1 MRTMSIQNVFFHPI
15 IRNCEAVI
23 IIGGKEISS
32 EDLNFILDTASCLRH
47 LRIEDT
53 STPPYGYFH
62 EKIFELKTFECHT
75 YDWMCIESL
84 FTLKNHGKLS
94 IGKNRFS
101 YADLN
106 RFLPHWV
113 HSEVDMFDRYLHIDM
128 EEDIPEDELF
138 DGIIRLNSN
147 RFGLPAYL
155 IKADS
160 NHQQRR
166 KLILCIWYQMKT
178 LKLSAWLPNDR
189 WPIEIKG
196 EKTFQGEYDALRAV
210 EKRMEL
216 EQILK
221 ENRDEEILNQI
232 RELNEQLEELQA
244 EFEFT
249 ITECIEF

>member
-1 MRTMSIQNVFFHPI
+1 MF
-15 IRNCEAVI
+15 
-23 IIGGKEISS
+23 
-32 EDLNFILDTASCLRH
+32 L
-47 LRIEDT
+47 
-53 STPPYGYFH
+53 YF
-62 EKIFELKTFECHT
+62 
-75 YDWMCIESL
+75 
-84 FTLKNHGKLS
+84 
-94 IGKNRFS
+94 R
-101 YADLN
+101 
-106 RFLPHWV
+106 
-113 HSEVDMFDRYLHIDM
+113 
-128 EEDIPEDELF
+128 
-138 DGIIRLNSN
+138 
-147 RFGLPAYL
+147 
-155 IKADS
+155 KADS